1 MLESTGSHGRGVEQR
16 VLEMRRMV
24 EFNAHRPNLCEQSMT
39 RLGRST
45 LLRNSKAPEQMTAE
59 CWHWRPRWNW
69 LASSTSCFGSSA
81 CLQSSSSVLCKTAY
95 GLESPKIGW
104 VALML
109 KALAIQ
115 INWQFTGGAGIMQ
128 VEHTADCFEG
138 TWFKSPLL
146 TEVWHP
152 RHIWRFQFAEE
163 LALNGETYVVSVN
176 KFSATCYWQIV
187 GVQGARAEPLVR
199 GSAPLKLNTL

>member
-1 MLESTGSHGRGVEQR
+1 MAAFLRRAGGSMLESTGSHGRGVEQR

-95 GLESPKIGW
+95 GLESPQDRLGGTH
-104 VALML
+104 AE
-109 KALAIQ
+109 
-115 INWQFTGGAGIMQ
+115 GAGHPDKLT
-128 VEHTADCFEG
+128 VHGWRWYYAGG
-138 TWFKSPLL
+138 T
-146 TEVWHP
+146 H
-152 RHIWRFQFAEE
+152 
-163 LALNGETYVVSVN
+163 
-176 KFSATCYWQIV
+176 C
-187 GVQGARAEPLVR
+187 
-199 GSAPLKLNTL
+199 